1 MKVDDLRKPVRRRS
15 KKYQKK
21 DNEAGESEAKIEESK
36 VKARKTLKADGDEI
50 ENAVAEIELE
60 ERLAKARRKHKKPE
74 TEIHTGGHHAHG
86 HTHSQDNLQD
96 LDPAPKVAKEVKVE
110 LSFWWLTC

>member
-1 MKVDDLRKPVRRRS
+1 MRSKSCGDVEREEEAFRPLSPSMKVDDLRKPVRRRS

-74 TEIHTGGHHAHG
+74 NRWQSRPWPHP
-86 HTHSQDNLQD
+86 Q
-96 LDPAPKVAKEVKVE
+96 
-110 LSFWWLTC
+110 